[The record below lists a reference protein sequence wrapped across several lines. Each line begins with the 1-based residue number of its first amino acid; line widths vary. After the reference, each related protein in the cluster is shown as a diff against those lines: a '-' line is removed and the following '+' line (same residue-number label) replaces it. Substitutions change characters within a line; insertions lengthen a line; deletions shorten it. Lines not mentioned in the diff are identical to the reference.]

1 MLWCKINKND
11 TTIQSANNAVVYRMC
26 TYVHG
31 KHTEKTGLFPLKNVF
46 EASENQVSHRS
57 AVSVLKE
64 YAPLVRSRAC
74 HFASSSNETEDLIQ
88 EGNIGLFSAYMNYD
102 SSLSSFGTFAKR
114 CIDAAMID
122 CLRKT
127 HKLSSVPEDMK
138 VDISGLEVADASP
151 DPAHFVLVKDEYE
164 RYMVKARSVLS
175 CLEYKVFSDM
185 LRGYTAA
192 ETAKDNGI
200 SVKSVTNAISRIRA
214 KLK

>member
-1 MLWCKINKND
+1 M
-11 TTIQSANNAVVYRMC
+11 TIQSANNAVVYRMC

-151 DPAHFVLVKDEYE
+151 DPAHFVLVRTNMKGIWS
-164 RYMVKARSVLS
+164 RRARFCPALNTRFFRTCCAVIPP
-175 CLEYKVFSDM
+175 
-185 LRGYTAA
+185 LRRR
-192 ETAKDNGI
+192 
-200 SVKSVTNAISRIRA
+200 RITVSA
-214 KLK
+214 

>member
-1 MLWCKINKND
+1 M
-11 TTIQSANNAVVYRMC
+11 TIQSAYNAVVYC
-26 TYVHG
+26 SHTYVHG
-31 KHTEKTGLFPLKNVF
+31 EHTEKTGLLPLKNVF
-46 EASENQVSHRS
+46 EASENRVSHRS

-74 HFASSSNETEDLIQ
+74 YFASSSVETEDLIQ

-102 SSLSSFGTFAKR
+102 SSLSSFGTFARR
-114 CIDAAMID
+114 CIDASIID
-122 CLRKT
+122 YLRKA
-127 HKLSSVPEDMK
+127 HKLSAVPEEMK
-138 VDISGLEVADASP
+138 VDISGLEVADTSP
-151 DPAHFVLVKDEYE
+151 DPAHSVLVKDEYE
-164 RYMVKARSVLS
+164 RYMVKARSLLS

-192 ETAKDNGI
+192 ETARDNDI